1 MKILVV
7 DDDPGS
13 RTMLKRLL
21 TRDFDCRV
29 TEAENGLEALA
40 RLDEEHFSALLL
52 DLYMPVMGGLETLE
66 MIRQSAHSSLP
77 VLIMTAERG
86 EAMVKRAVALG
97 ITDYLVKPL
106 KPNQTSA
113 RLAQALQT
121 LRLSSAGQSD
131 ADSEPVTV
139 DERLVVLV
147 AEGDPDYRCFLMDFF
162 RPRCTALE
170 ASTGADAL
178 TLCLQETPGLVFVGG
193 ELGIIDAETL
203 VQKVRGM
210 SALSTTR
217 VIATVPRSRIAET
230 KARGAYD
237 GVIACSFVRDV
248 FLDQFERLTVLTGR
262 PAQALERIFPRFRM
276 GLIAATEKVCDITL
290 TANVEVDPELA
301 QVTGETLA
309 ATMLLTPPEHQM
321 TVEVTLQLQPDVAD
335 AVTRRMGD
343 YAENRPFTDED
354 RTETL
359 SELLKMILGR
369 VQNTLAEHGV
379 PSEIGPSETGRRQ
392 APVATDETGAIMTF
406 KTEDGLRFDLIAVAR
421 KLLNSDAAKLRPYH
435 WADKNF
441 KATSCGEPSS
451 GTEHGRTLGIGKL
464 LDRLW
469 PSAKPKAA
477 A

>member
-1 MKILVV
+1 
-7 DDDPGS
+7 
-13 RTMLKRLL
+13 MLKRLL
-21 TRDFDCRV
+21 TRDFDCTV

-40 RLDEEHFSALLL
+40 RLDEEQFSALLL
-52 DLYMPVMGGLETLE
+52 DLYMPVMGGLETLQ
-66 MIRQSAHSSLP
+66 MIRESAHSSLP

-86 EAMVKRAVALG
+86 EAMVKQAVALG

-106 KPNQTSA
+106 KPNRISA
-113 RLAQALQT
+113 RLAQVLQN
-121 LRLSSAGQSD
+121 LRLTSGGGSD
-131 ADSEPVTV
+131 ANSEPVTV
-139 DERLVVLV
+139 DEHLVVLV
-147 AEGDPDYRCFLMDFF
+147 AEGDPDYRRFLMDFF
-162 RPRCTALE
+162 RPRCKALE

-203 VQKVRGM
+203 VQKMRGM

-230 KARGAYD
+230 KARGVYD

-262 PAQALERIFPRFRM
+262 PAQALERIYPRFRM
-276 GLIAATEKVCDITL
+276 GLIAATEQVCDMTL
-290 TANVEVDPELA
+290 TADVEVDPEPAPL
-301 QVTGETLA
+301 TGETLA

-321 TVEVTLQLQPDVAD
+321 TAEVTLQLQPDTAD

-343 YAENRPFTDED
+343 YAEDRPFTDED

-359 SELLKMILGR
+359 GELLKMILGR

-379 PSEIGPSETGRRQ
+379 PTEIGPPETRRRQ
-392 APVATDETGAIMTF
+392 APVATDETGAILTF

-421 KLLNSDAAKLRPYH
+421 KLVNSDAAQLRPYH

-441 KATSCGEPSS
+441 SATGHGKLPP
-451 GTEHGRTLGIGKL
+451 GTKRGRSWGIGKL
-464 LDRLW
+464 LDRFW
-469 PSAKPKAA
+469 PTTKPKAA
-477 A
+477 